1 MHNLHF
7 ILEDLEIL
15 DNLVYLKIKLIK
27 QLKTN
32 N

>member
-1 MHNLHF
+1 MFNLHF
-7 ILEDLEIL
+7 ILEYLEIL
-15 DNLVYLKIKLIK
+15 DNLVYLEIKLIK

>member
-1 MHNLHF
+1 MFNLHF

>member
-1 MHNLHF
+1 MFNLHF

-15 DNLVYLKIKLIK
+15 DNLVYLEIKLIK

>member
-1 MHNLHF
+1 MFNLHF
-7 ILEDLEIL
+7 ILEDLEII
-15 DNLVYLKIKLIK
+15 DNLVYLEIKLIK